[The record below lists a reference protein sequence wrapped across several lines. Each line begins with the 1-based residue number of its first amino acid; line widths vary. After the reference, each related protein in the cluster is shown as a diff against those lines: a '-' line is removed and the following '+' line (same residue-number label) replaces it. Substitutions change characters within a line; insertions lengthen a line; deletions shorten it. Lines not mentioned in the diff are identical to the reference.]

1 MLQSNLLAP
10 FKFADSRPKS
20 IRGQFPRGHLA
31 DWILIVMF
39 LAGCGGGGSIDVNVA
54 KKSLETTLNSW
65 KEGKSPG
72 DLTSET
78 PPIKVI
84 DADWEKGNKLVE
96 YEIVKEEKTG
106 DHSLLVTANL
116 KLEPPKGKPTTP
128 VARYIINTVPEIT
141 VFRKVGP

>member
-1 MLQSNLLAP
+1 
-10 FKFADSRPKS
+10 
-20 IRGQFPRGHLA
+20 
-31 DWILIVMF
+31 MF
-39 LAGCGGGGSIDVNVA
+39 VLVGCGGGGSIDVNVA

-65 KEGKSPG
+65 KDGKSPS
-72 DLTSET
+72 DLTSVS

-84 DADWEKGNKLVE
+84 EADWEKGSKLVE

-106 DHSLLVTANL
+106 DHSLLVTVNL

-128 VARYIINTVPEIT
+128 VARYIVNTVPEIT